1 MIQEFIYFLYF
12 DLELLPKN
20 DNKKSIIN
28 QLKKYSNK
36 NEDINLQCLKSKFY
50 LLDNLLSI
58 LLKDPYISHKD
69 KIFLRKELLN
79 NQRKK
84 ITKLS

>member
-28 QLKKYSNK
+28 QLKKYTNK
-36 NEDINLQCLKSKFY
+36 NEDINLKCLISKLY
-50 LLDNLLSI
+50 LLENLLSV

-79 NQRKK
+79 NKK
-84 ITKLS
+84 NRTRLS